1 MAKGKDN
8 TEWDGSDRRKS
19 GGKGGKGGKSG
30 MIKMVIG
37 AVVLLSLGAGGA
49 YGAFAMGLIGADGG
63 TDEPDVPQL
72 VLKGEADP
80 YPPPGADKEKDA
92 AAPVYGEG
100 GSKYRTAYYR
110 FEESF
115 TSNLMD
121 SPGLVQV
128 ELAVSTRRDGRVL
141 QWVENH
147 ELAIRS
153 AILAQLAATPE
164 AEVYDVAG
172 KAKLGKRL
180 TKAINDVLEENEG
193 YGGIDAVH
201 FRGFLVQ

>member
-1 MAKGKDN
+1 MAKSKDN
-8 TEWDGSDRRKS
+8 AEWDGPDRRQS
-19 GGKGGKGGKSG
+19 AGASGKSG
-30 MIKMVIG
+30 MIKLVLG
-37 AVVLLSLGAGGA
+37 AVLLLALGAGGA
-49 YGAFAMGLIGADGG
+49 YGAFAMGLFGTGG
-63 TDEPDVPQL
+63 GPEEPDVPKL

-80 YPPPGADKEKDA
+80 YPLPGGGKEKDA

-100 GSKYRTAYYR
+100 GSKYRTAYYS
-110 FEESF
+110 FAESF

-141 QWVENH
+141 QWVQNH

-164 AEVYDVAG
+164 AEVYDVGG
-172 KAKLGKRL
+172 KEKLSQRL

-201 FRGFLVQ
+201 FKGFLVQ